1 MRFGSKPLTLINEVF
16 IYMIS
21 TSYFLGNVAY
31 QVNGFVQDF
40 FNTFLQQY
48 YIKMNE
54 WWNQ

>member
-21 TSYFLGNVAY
+21 TSYFLGNIAY